1 MLSVTSTQLDAWLA
15 GFFFPLTR
23 ILALMAVAPPFANS
37 AMPNTMRLVIGLAV
51 TFGLTAA
58 LPPMTAPPAVGSWL
72 GLSIIVREIMIGIAL
87 GFGMQLAFA
96 ALDVAGELVGMQM
109 GLGFA
114 TLYDPQSSGQ
124 TAVIGE
130 LFALMAVLLFLSLNG
145 HLVIL
150 TLLAQSFSL
159 LPVGQLLPVS
169 GWKEL
174 VMTGSLL
181 FGTGLLLAL
190 PIMAALLITTIA
202 MGILTRVA
210 PQLNL
215 FAVGFPVT
223 LLVGFSMLALAIP
236 HLGPA
241 FEHLFEDGFRIMNA
255 LLGAKR

>member
-1 MLSVTSTQLDAWLA
+1 MLSVTSTQLDLWLA

-23 ILALMAVAPPFANS
+23 ILALMSVAPPFANTS
-37 AMPNTMRLVIGLAV
+37 VPATIRLVIGIAV

-58 LPPMTAPPAVGSWL
+58 LPPMAVVPPTGSWL
-72 GLSIIVREIMIGIAL
+72 GLSMLTQEVMIGLAM

-96 ALDVAGELVGMQM
+96 VLDITGELVGLQM

-124 TAVIGE
+124 TAAIGE
-130 LFALMAVLLFLSLNG
+130 FFALVAVLLFLSLNG

-150 TLLAQSFSL
+150 SILGDSFSL
-159 LPVGQLLPVS
+159 LPVGHMLPVS

-174 VMTGSLL
+174 VMTGGLL

-202 MGILTRVA
+202 LGILTKAA

-223 LLVGFSMLALAIP
+223 MLVGFSMLVLAMS

-241 FEHLFEDGFRIMNA
+241 FEHLFEDGFRIMRA
-255 LLGAKR
+255 VISAR